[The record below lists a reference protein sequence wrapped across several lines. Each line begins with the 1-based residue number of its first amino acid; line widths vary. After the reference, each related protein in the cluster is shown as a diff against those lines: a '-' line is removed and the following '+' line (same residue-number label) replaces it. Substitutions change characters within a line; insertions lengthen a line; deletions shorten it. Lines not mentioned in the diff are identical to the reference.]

1 MKARSLL
8 LLLLPLV
15 AVVAVGAWYEWGRQ
29 TPGTMWLGYA
39 EADYVRVAPVALGRV
54 TSRTVQRGD
63 LVEKGALLFTLDNT
77 DETAA
82 RDQAAASLAQERE
95 KLADLSNAGRD
106 AEIAAA
112 RADLADTQAASDRA
126 ALDLKRGEA
135 LVSRGDAS
143 RQSVDQA
150 RADALSARA
159 HVAASQARLELIST
173 ATGREHAIAAQ
184 QNAVTAAEQALA
196 SAQWHL
202 DQRVVHAPVSGRVA
216 DTFVEPGE
224 TVGAGASVLELLPP
238 ENILVRFFVPETD
251 LARVH
256 LGDSVALACD
266 SCAPDIKAR
275 VSFVAT
281 ASEYAPPVIYSQG
294 TRAALVYLIEA
305 HPDPAHATLF
315 KPGQPLEVRPFGG
328 QQP

>member
-1 MKARSLL
+1 MKSRSLL
-8 LLLLPLV
+8 LLPLL
-15 AVVAVGAWYEWGRQ
+15 AAAAVGGWYEWGR
-29 TPGTMWLGYA
+29 TKPGTMWLGYA

-54 TSRTVQRGD
+54 TKRLVVRGD
-63 LVEKGALLFTLDNT
+63 QIRQGALLFTLDDT

-95 KLADLSNAGRD
+95 KLADLINAGRD

-112 RADLADTQAASDRA
+112 RADLADSQASYDRA
-126 ALDLKRGEA
+126 ERDLKRGEA
-135 LVSRGDAS
+135 LVTRGDAS
-143 RQSVDQA
+143 QQSVDQA

-173 ATGREHAIAAQ
+173 ATGREHASAAQ
-184 QNAVTAAEQALA
+184 NSAVTAAGQALA
-196 SAQWHL
+196 SAQWRL
-202 DQRVVHAPVSGRVA
+202 DQRGVRSPVSGRVA
-216 DTFVEPGE
+216 DTYVEPGE
-224 TVGAGASVLELLPP
+224 TVGAGVPVLELLPP

-256 LGDSVALACD
+256 PGDSVALACD
-266 SCAPDIKAR
+266 SCPSDIKAKI
-275 VSFVAT
+275 SFIAT
-281 ASEYAPPVIYSQG
+281 DAQYAPPVIYSQG

-305 HPDPAHATLF
+305 RPDPAQATLF

-328 QQP
+328 LQP